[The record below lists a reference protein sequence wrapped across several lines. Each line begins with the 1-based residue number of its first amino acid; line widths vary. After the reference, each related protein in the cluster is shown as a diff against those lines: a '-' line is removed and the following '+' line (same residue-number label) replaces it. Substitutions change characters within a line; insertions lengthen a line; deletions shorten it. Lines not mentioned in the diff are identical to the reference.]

1 MGRSMG
7 HRRGVQS
14 LGWGEE
20 MCVKIVRMFWE
31 RRQEVKEERHNVIGA
46 HAHVFVSSWRLGL
59 YLNALCLS

>member
-46 HAHVFVSSWRLGL
+46 HAHVFDLL
-59 YLNALCLS
+59 AC